1 LFYNFSGLSN
11 KLKQNKCWGRERFS
25 GERGIPSRERERDI
39 FRRDLTENPL
49 REGRPAGEGERFDDE
64 IRQRFH
70 RERLSGEKKKK
81 REEKEEERERTGLW
95 RREMVVLNLFIF
107 LLIS

>member
-25 GERGIPSRERERDI
+25 GERERERERDI
-39 FRRDLTENPL
+39 FRRDPAENPSRDGWLARERERDLTARSGRDFVEREIIL
-49 REGRPAGEGERFDDE
+49 REEQRERRERGGEGEDRFM
-64 IRQRFH
+64 
-70 RERLSGEKKKK
+70 EK
-81 REEKEEERERTGLW
+81 RNGCFEF
-95 RREMVVLNLFIF
+95 VF